1 MPSPWLEHLK
11 KFRHD
16 NPNFTG
22 NVMVAARAT
31 YNKPAANLPN
41 ALAKFLET
49 EILGNMVEKYGI
61 AKTRIQQHAE
71 SLKLELDT
79 AKSETMTTIT
89 NILSDY
95 MDSGMFASQK
105 GGCLLLSLISD
116 NNYELVRKL
125 IIAYKADGGTRF
137 SNLSYDEE

>member
-41 ALAKFLET
+41 AL
-49 EILGNMVEKYGI
+49 